1 MKLEKKIVNDLMT
14 AEVAAESRK
23 LVQDMIKTGKKSD
36 NEVQRLFEI
45 FKGAIHAHD
54 EAQFKAFQ
62 MAFCNAAGFKNAAQM
77 QEAGVMRL
85 SVTLSEFKRYCK
97 EFTGKPESRAE
108 LYAEMQAA
116 AKAKNK
122 TPASGSDGQKADL
135 TPESGN
141 EAEAAAPK
149 LNIHSPI
156 IAHFINVIGTLSP
169 EQQMQIAGMKVSDSD
184 PVTILEIMT
193 QEAEKLRK

>member
-14 AEVAAESRK
+14 PLAAAESRK

-36 NEVQRLFEI
+36 NEIARLFEI

-62 MAFCNAAGFKNAAQM
+62 MAFCNAAGFKNAKQM
-77 QEAGVMRL
+77 TEAGVMRL
-85 SVTLSEFKRYCK
+85 DVTLSEFKRYCK
-97 EFTGKPESRAE
+97 EFTGKPESRAD
-108 LYAEMQAA
+108 LYAELKAA
-116 AKAKNK
+116 AQAKN
-122 TPASGSDGQKADL
+122 TPASGSDGQKPDA

-141 EAEAAAPK
+141 ETEAAAPK

-169 EQQMQIAGMKVSDSD
+169 EQQRAIASMKVSDSD

>member
-14 AEVAAESRK
+14 PLAAAESRK

-36 NEVQRLFEI
+36 NEIARLFEI

-62 MAFCNAAGFKNAAQM
+62 MAFCNAAGFKNAKQM
-77 QEAGVMRL
+77 TEAGVMRL
-85 SVTLSEFKRYCK
+85 DVTLSEFKRYCK
-97 EFTGKPESRAE
+97 EFAGKPESRADM
-108 LYAEMQAA
+108 YAELKAA
-116 AKAKNK
+116 AQAKN
-122 TPASGSDGQKADL
+122 TPASGSDGQKTDL

-141 EAEAAAPK
+141 ETEAAAPK

-169 EQQMQIAGMKVSDSD
+169 EQQMKIAGMKVSDSD

>member
-14 AEVAAESRK
+14 PLAAAESRK

-36 NEVQRLFEI
+36 NEIARLFEI

-62 MAFCNAAGFKNAAQM
+62 MAFCNAAGFKNAKQM

-97 EFTGKPESRAE
+97 EFAGKPESRADM
-108 LYAEMQAA
+108 YAEMNAA
-116 AKAKNK
+116 GKAKNK
-122 TPASGSDGQKADL
+122 TASGSDGQKPDA
-135 TPESGN
+135 TPQSGD
-141 EAEAAAPK
+141 EAEAPSAIPSGLVNPVLIELFNKAAQ
-149 LNIHSPI
+149 
-156 IAHFINVIGTLSP
+156 LSA
-169 EQQMQIAGMKVSDSD
+169 EQQGELAQILADALSK
-184 PVTILEIMT
+184 
-193 QEAEKLRK
+193 

>member
-36 NEVQRLFEI
+36 NEVARLFEI

-141 EAEAAAPK
+141 ETEAPSAIPSGLVNPVLIELFNKAAQ
-149 LNIHSPI
+149 
-156 IAHFINVIGTLSP
+156 LSA
-169 EQQMQIAGMKVSDSD
+169 EQQGELAQILADALSK
-184 PVTILEIMT
+184 
-193 QEAEKLRK
+193 

>member
-1 MKLEKKIVNDLMT
+1 MKLEKKIVNDLMN
-14 AEVAAESRK
+14 AELAAESRK

-62 MAFCNAAGFKNAAQM
+62 MAFCNAAGFKNAKQM
-77 QEAGVMRL
+77 TEAGVMRL
-85 SVTLSEFKRYCK
+85 DVTLSEFKRYCRD
-97 EFTGKPESRAE
+97 FTGKPESRAD
-108 LYAEMQAA
+108 LYAELKAA

-141 EAEAAAPK
+141 ETEAAATVPSGIQVPLLIEIWNK
-149 LNIHSPI
+149 LAQSSVEEQEEAARIFA
-156 IAHFINVIGTLSP
+156 IAIQNSQRV
-169 EQQMQIAGMKVSDSD
+169 A
-184 PVTILEIMT
+184 
-193 QEAEKLRK
+193 A